1 MEMKIE
7 RVNIPLHT
15 SFVITGYTFTAL
27 QAVWVTLFDGVVSG
41 RGEGVGIYYL
51 GESQDSMV
59 AELEAIQPKVEAGA
73 TRQEIN
79 NLMPRGGARN
89 ALDCAFWD
97 LECKQSGKSIWELTG
112 ITPAPLFTVATI
124 GIGTLEQMANRATEL
139 ASFQNI
145 KIKVSGESP
154 VEAVAA
160 VREAR
165 PDATLVVDANQG
177 WSLDQLKD
185 FAPKMEALGVRMIE
199 QPLARGLDHELAN
212 FASVVPLGAD
222 ESALD
227 LAEYKENSTNYQV
240 VNIKLDKCGGLTEAL
255 QIVAAAKKDGK
266 TIMVGNMTGT
276 SLSMAP
282 AFVIGQECGFV
293 DIDGP
298 LLLGSD
304 IEDGLEYLDGGKV
317 MPPSSLL
324 WG

>member
-7 RVNIPLHT
+7 RVNVPLHT
-15 SFVITGYTFTAL
+15 PFVITGHTFTEL
-27 QAVWVTLFDGVVSG
+27 QAVWVTLFDGKVSG

-51 GESQDSMV
+51 GESQDSMF
-59 AELEAIQPKVEAGA
+59 AELEAIKPKVEQGA
-73 TRQEIN
+73 ARRDIN
-79 NLMPRGGARN
+79 SLMPRGGARN

-97 LECKQSGKSIWELTG
+97 LECKQTGKTIWELTG
-112 ITPAPLFTVATI
+112 IAPEPLFTVATI
-124 GIGTLEQMANRATEL
+124 GIGTPGQMAHRATEL

-145 KIKVSGESP
+145 KIKVNGENP
-154 VEAVAA
+154 VESVAA

-177 WSLDQLKD
+177 WSISQLED
-185 FAPKMEALGVRMIE
+185 FTPKMHELEVKMIE
-199 QPLARGLDHELAN
+199 QPLTRGLNDELAG
-212 FASVVPLGAD
+212 FVSPVPIGAD
-222 ESALD
+222 ESVLD
-227 LAEYKENSTNYQV
+227 LAEYHENSANYQV

-255 QIVAAAKKDGK
+255 EIVAAAKQDGK

-282 AFVIGQECGFV
+282 AFVVGQECGFV

-304 IEDGLEYLDGGKV
+304 IDYGLEYLDGGEV
-317 MPPSSLL
+317 MPPSPLL

>member
-1 MEMKIE
+1 MEMKVE

-15 SFVITGYTFTAL
+15 PFVITGYTFTEL
-27 QAVWVTLFDGVVSG
+27 QAVWVKLSDGLVSG

-59 AELEAIQPKVEAGA
+59 RELEEIKPKVERGA

-79 NLMPRGGARN
+79 GLMPRGGARN

-97 LECKQSGKSIWELTG
+97 LECKQTGKTIWELTG
-112 ITPAPLFTVATI
+112 ITPEPLFTVATI
-124 GIGTLEQMANRATEL
+124 GIGSLEQMASRATEL

-145 KIKVSGESP
+145 KIKVNGESP

-160 VREAR
+160 VRAAR

-177 WSLDQLKD
+177 WSLNQLED
-185 FAPKMEALGVRMIE
+185 FTPKMHELEVKMIE
-199 QPLARGLDHELAN
+199 QPLTRGIEHDLSGFVSD
-212 FASVVPLGAD
+212 VPIGAD
-222 ESALD
+222 ESVLD
-227 LAEYKENSTNYQV
+227 LAEYHENSANYQV

-255 QIVAAAKKDGK
+255 EIVAAAKQDGK

-282 AFVIGQECGFV
+282 AFVIGQECAFV

-304 IEDGLEYLDGGKV
+304 IDYGLEYLDGGKV
-317 MPPSSLL
+317 LPPSSLL